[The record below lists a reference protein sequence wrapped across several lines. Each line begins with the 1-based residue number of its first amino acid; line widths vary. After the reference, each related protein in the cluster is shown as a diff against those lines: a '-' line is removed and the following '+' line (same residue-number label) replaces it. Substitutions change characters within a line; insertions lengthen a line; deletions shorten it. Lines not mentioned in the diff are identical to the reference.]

1 MDVDVVVRELRA
13 GLAETRQY
21 LLAHHEPAEYD
32 RCYRVRVRGR
42 EEHLCARCLGV
53 YLGILVGLLAVRYG
67 GATDL
72 QFLAI
77 ATLPALA
84 LVDWTL
90 TALGDFDGTNPVRT
104 GTGLAL
110 GIAYGLGLGRLLFV
124 GDARVV
130 GIGLGYAVVAGVLL
144 LRSFRSSTDP
154 ER

>member
-1 MDVDVVVRELRA
+1 MDADVVARELRA

-53 YLGILVGLLAVRYG
+53 YPGIVVGLLAVHLG
-67 GATDL
+67 WLPDL
-72 QFLAI
+72 QLLAV

-84 LVDWTL
+84 LGDWAL
-90 TALGDFDGTNPVRT
+90 TALGDRDGTNPVRT
-104 GTGLAL
+104 WTGVAL
-110 GIAYGLGLGRLLFV
+110 GVGYGTGLGRLLFV

-130 GIGLGYAVVAGVLL
+130 GIGLGYAVVAGMLL
-144 LRSFRSSTDP
+144 LRSFRSPSDP